1 MRRRMDNGDEVRP
14 WRWAGPAAEMEE
26 RMDGMR
32 ELLRT
37 VRTQG
42 FVEGMMVGLA
52 AEGLVV
58 IAAVLWALR

>member
-1 MRRRMDNGDEVRP
+1 MRRMEHGDDVRP
-14 WRWAGPAAEMEE
+14 WRWVGPAAEMEG

-32 ELLRT
+32 ELLRM

-42 FVEGMMVGLA
+42 FVEGMMFGLA
-52 AEGLVV
+52 AEGLAV